1 MITYDNISY
10 IIIHPIPISFPSEPS
25 PSGTSCRGWW
35 SWAVPLWAA
44 APASRRCSRPR
55 RWRSPG
61 QRGCRA
67 SVVFSGSPPG
77 GLGVLKT
84 SWERYQWEAV
94 TSSTIWFCFSRN
106 LLEVLLFSNKWLQ
119 MGQIQRQEWRKVS
132 CILLKFAA
140 KRHCFCCLQMT
151 TCQACPKNFKSSQQT
166 LKGSTTKVNCE
177 PCSCVLKVAMRCK
190 ASTQDR
196 SSCAWNGFKLHSIFK
211 NSTSSRH

>member
-1 MITYDNISY
+1 MRIANIALSCLFYFATWIQKNTFEYLWIPLTCLQYLILFQAKSSELSLNVVAQWSTWQARKIWIEGGANGKVLQKSGACPALQLFQPLKRIHILITYDNISY

-67 SVVFSGSPPG
+67 SVVFSGAPSG

-84 SWERYQWEAV
+84 SWERSQWEAV
-94 TSSTIWFCFSRN
+94 TSSTIWFSFSRN
-106 LLEVLLFSNKWLQ
+106 ILEVLLFSNKWLQ
-119 MGQIQRQEWRKVS
+119 MGQI
-132 CILLKFAA
+132 
-140 KRHCFCCLQMT
+140 
-151 TCQACPKNFKSSQQT
+151 
-166 LKGSTTKVNCE
+166 
-177 PCSCVLKVAMRCK
+177 
-190 ASTQDR
+190 
-196 SSCAWNGFKLHSIFK
+196 
-211 NSTSSRH
+211 